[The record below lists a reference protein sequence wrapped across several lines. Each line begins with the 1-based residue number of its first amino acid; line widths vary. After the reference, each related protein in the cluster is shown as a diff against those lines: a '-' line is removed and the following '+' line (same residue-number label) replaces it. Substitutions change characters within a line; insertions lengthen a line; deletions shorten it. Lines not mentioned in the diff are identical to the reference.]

1 MDFQICNMPQ
11 VLFPFAFIAGMWLW
25 DTVLSKIFAEG
36 TAPYFSGISVSSSA
50 IPFVCRRLSASGIFV
65 GCRILGIATKVRSSR
80 QLSVPLSVPLLRL
93 VIPAAVPIAIPGI
106 VPPCHYPRSHFRSR
120 PGAEPAGRRS
130 VTAARCY
137 RNVFCTGK
145 VCPYGLIF
153 AKAVPPAPLFRPG
166 MAQKR

>member
-65 GCRILGIATKVRSSR
+65 GCRILGIVPAVVRAAAPPAHSCRSPDCHSGYRPALSLPSFPFSFSSGRRTGGTPFRNSGPMLQKRFLHRQSVSLRVDFRKSSSASPSLSAGDGAKTINFATF
-80 QLSVPLSVPLLRL
+80 
-93 VIPAAVPIAIPGI
+93 AAV
-106 VPPCHYPRSHFRSR
+106 
-120 PGAEPAGRRS
+120 
-130 VTAARCY
+130 
-137 RNVFCTGK
+137 
-145 VCPYGLIF
+145 
-153 AKAVPPAPLFRPG
+153 
-166 MAQKR
+166 

>member
-1 MDFQICNMPQ
+1 MPQ

-36 TAPYFSGISVSSSA
+36 TAPVLFRHFRFLVRNSFRLP
-50 IPFVCRRLSASGIFV
+50 PFVGLGYFCRLPYPGHRPGSCPSRCPCHCSACSFLPQSD
-65 GCRILGIATKVRSSR
+65 CYS
-80 QLSVPLSVPLLRL
+80 
-93 VIPAAVPIAIPGI
+93 GI

-130 VTAARCY
+130 VTAADVT

>member
-25 DTVLSKIFAEG
+25 NTVLSKIFAEG
-36 TAPYFSGISVSSSA
+36 LTHTFPAFPFPRPQFLSSA
-50 IPFVCRRLSASGIFV
+50 AVCRPRVFLSVAVSW
-65 GCRILGIATKVRSSR
+65 ASSR

>member
-65 GCRILGIATKVRSSR
+65 GCRILGIVPAVVRPAVRATAPPAHSCRSPDCYSGDRPGSCPSRCSAWSFLPQPRLPFRVSSR
-80 QLSVPLSVPLLRL
+80 PVITLVPIFVL
-93 VIPAAVPIAIPGI
+93 VRAPNRRDAVP
-106 VPPCHYPRSHFRSR
+106 
-120 PGAEPAGRRS
+120 
-130 VTAARCY
+130 
-137 RNVFCTGK
+137 
-145 VCPYGLIF
+145 
-153 AKAVPPAPLFRPG
+153 
-166 MAQKR
+166 

>member
-1 MDFQICNMPQ
+1 MGHGIVQDFRRRHRP
-11 VLFPFAFIAGMWLW
+11 VLFRHFRFLVRNSFRLP
-25 DTVLSKIFAEG
+25 
-36 TAPYFSGISVSSSA
+36 
-50 IPFVCRRLSASGIFV
+50 PFVGLGYFCRLPYPGHRPGSCPSRCPCHCSACSFLPQSRLLFRG
-65 GCRILGIATKVRSSR
+65 SSR
-80 QLSVPLSVPLLRL
+80 QLSVPLLRL
-93 VIPAAVPIAIPGI
+93 VIPAATPIAIPGI